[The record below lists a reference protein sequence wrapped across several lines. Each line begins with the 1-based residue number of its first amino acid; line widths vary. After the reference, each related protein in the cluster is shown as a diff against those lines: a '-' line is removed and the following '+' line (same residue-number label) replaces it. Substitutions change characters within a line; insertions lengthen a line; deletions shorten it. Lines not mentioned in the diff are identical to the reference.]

1 MNITSLSGLRSTLR
15 AHALYRTRRIL
26 ARRRS
31 TAFSAN
37 GDDTAIERIYV
48 INLDR
53 AQERWNTL
61 NRELRRLKDMEGRSL
76 STITRRFSA
85 IDARYLEG
93 PPPATLLE
101 PTYTLAEQLLVDPHP
116 RLDVDDATRATR
128 ITMTPQEIAVALS
141 HIEVWRLIAAGNA
154 SFTLVLEDD
163 AYVTRTCMSVLDRA
177 WSELR
182 SGQGVDDAVDL
193 LYLSYQETGEDEA
206 RSRTRPALRRPARGL
221 WQLSGYV
228 LSRAGAEKLL
238 SLLPAH
244 GPIDLWM
251 NLQFDR
257 LLVRMTDRPVI
268 EQRPG
273 IKSSNSYSVLPIL
286 AKVGAI
292 QREFPLLARHRP
304 TRGPIVVVGAPG
316 TGLSTVA
323 EALSVLGFRC
333 ISDLTDLPP
342 GELDT
347 LLRGGRR
354 RMFDAYVNI
363 GSLGLGEVEC
373 IASKAPARLIVTTDG
388 TSATADV
395 LGEDLDIPQ
404 HHRLVLPVDELDPWE
419 RLVRFLGCDYPI
431 HPWPR
436 QQERGQRR
444 ITTGTFSIEDMAL
457 SGHRLAWDASPWIVD
472 RPAWRG
478 VSFESSPPPRG
489 GSMPGGGGA
498 DGDSGAIAL
507 RVHPLL
513 GGSDWYLRDDTFPSN
528 RALFRPDN
536 VTLRHGSPASLTL
549 RHETNKVRELTG
561 GAIASRRSFTYGTFA
576 ADLRVP
582 SGSGLV
588 AGLFLHRNGPR
599 QEIDIEFLG
608 RDTTRMLINVF
619 YNPGTAGTKL
629 EYGYRGTPALIDLG
643 FDASVAFHRYEIEW
657 RPEYIRWHVDGVTV
671 HERLLWGPTPI
682 PDQPMELNVNL
693 WSSEST
699 EFAGPLHERAL
710 PAVLEVASL
719 EARCLPG
726 HGEEVV
732 WRKGLAS

>member
-1 MNITSLSGLRSTLR
+1 MV
-15 AHALYRTRRIL
+15 
-26 ARRRS
+26 
-31 TAFSAN
+31 
-37 GDDTAIERIYV
+37 IERIYV

-53 AQERWNTL
+53 AQERWIAL
-61 NRELRRLKDMEGRSL
+61 NRELRRLRDGEGRSL

-85 IDARYLEG
+85 IDARYLAG
-93 PPPATLLE
+93 PPPANLLE
-101 PTYTLAEQLLVDPHP
+101 PTYTLAEQLFVDPHP
-116 RLDVDDATRATR
+116 RLDIDDDARATR

-141 HIEVWRLIAAGNA
+141 HIEVWRLIAASNA
-154 SFTLVLEDD
+154 PFTLVLEDD
-163 AYVTRTCMSVLDRA
+163 AYVTRTCAPALNRA

-182 SGQGVDDAVDL
+182 SNRGVEDAVDL
-193 LYLSYQETGEDEA
+193 LYLSYQETGDEEV
-206 RSRTRPALRRPARGL
+206 RSRTRPALRHPTRGL

-228 LSRAGAEKLL
+228 LSRKGAEKLL

-244 GPIDLWM
+244 GPIDLWI

-257 LLVRMTDRPVI
+257 LSVRMTGRPVI
-268 EQRPG
+268 EQRPD

-292 QREFPLLARHRP
+292 RREFPQLAPRRP

-333 ISDLTDLPP
+333 VSDLTDLPP
-342 GELDT
+342 GELDA
-347 LLRGGRR
+347 LLRGSRR

-363 GSLGLGEVEC
+363 GSLGMGEVER
-373 IASKAPARLIVTTDG
+373 IASKASARLIVTTG
-388 TSATADV
+388 KTSTTADALTEV
-395 LGEDLDIPQ
+395 PGIPQ
-404 HHRLVLPVDELDPWE
+404 HHRLVLPVDEPDPWE
-419 RLVRFLGCDYPI
+419 RLARFLGCDYPT
-431 HPWPR
+431 HPWPH
-436 QQERGQRR
+436 QQEKGQRR
-444 ITTGTFSIEDMAL
+444 VAIGTRSIEDMTL
-457 SGHRLAWDASPWIVD
+457 LEQPLAWDASPWIVD
-472 RPAWRG
+472 RKAWSG
-478 VSFESSPPPRG
+478 VSFESSPPPRD
-489 GSMPGGGGA
+489 GSTSEGGGA
-498 DGDSGAIAL
+498 DGGGVAIAL
-507 RVHPLL
+507 SVHSRL
-513 GGSDWYLRDDTFPSN
+513 DDEWYLRDDTFPSN

-536 VTLRHGSPASLTL
+536 VTLQHEGPASLTL
-549 RHETNKVRELTG
+549 RREANKVRELTG
-561 GAIASRRSFTYGTFA
+561 AAIASRPSFTYGTFA

-588 AGLFLHRNGPR
+588 SGLFLHRNGPR

-619 YNPGTAGTKL
+619 YNPGIAGTKL
-629 EYGYRGTPALIDLG
+629 EYGYRGTPVLIDLG
-643 FDASVAFHRYEIEW
+643 FDASAAFHHYEIEW

-682 PDQPMELNVNL
+682 PDQPMEFNVNL

-699 EFAGPLHERAL
+699 EFAGPLNEHAL

-726 HGEEVV
+726 RSEDH
-732 WRKGLAS
+732 